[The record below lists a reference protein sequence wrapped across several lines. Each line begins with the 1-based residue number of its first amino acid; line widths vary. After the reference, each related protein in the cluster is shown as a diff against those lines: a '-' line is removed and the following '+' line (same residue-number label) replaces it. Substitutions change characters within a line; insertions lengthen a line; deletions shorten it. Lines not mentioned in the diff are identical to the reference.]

1 MPRSVSDNQMARS
14 ELLSPDKGILPMTP
28 GTRAGRLLYP
38 SLRSHRWL
46 TSGVVAGLIVGAGG
60 VMYPTAATPL
70 PAHSVAIGLRLADSD
85 GTMSGKAAWNERL
98 TSRELAAGAKYEMVA
113 TGLRGF
119 RATIPAW
126 VEEAAK
132 ATGHTAVI
140 SWAMGYAPGI
150 VVGRLDSTLRAKAV

>member
-1 MPRSVSDNQMARS
+1 MPRAVSDNQMARS
-14 ELLSPDKGILPMTP
+14 ELLNPDKGILPMTP

-98 TSRELAAGAKYEMVA
+98 TSRELAAG
-113 TGLRGF
+113 
-119 RATIPAW
+119 
-126 VEEAAK
+126 
-132 ATGHTAVI
+132 
-140 SWAMGYAPGI
+140 
-150 VVGRLDSTLRAKAV
+150 